1 MVVEVGSK
9 PKLFLTLVGQCL
21 KLAQW
26 EFGSD
31 NFHKIKITLMLE
43 LKIRLRIWHY
53 YITQFQLSSDSREM
67 FVKVLIFM
75 KQKMVLFTKVVPTFE
90 LS

>member
-31 NFHKIKITLMLE
+31 NFHKIKITLTLH
-43 LKIRLRIWHY
+43 LKINNYCNVICKY
-53 YITQFQLSSDSREM
+53 
-67 FVKVLIFM
+67 
-75 KQKMVLFTKVVPTFE
+75 VVCMYE
-90 LS
+90 CNNHVHINIKCDC

>member
-31 NFHKIKITLMLE
+31 NFHKIKITLIVHMLD
-43 LKIRLRIWHY
+43 LGI
-53 YITQFQLSSDSREM
+53 ITSSSM
-67 FVKVLIFM
+67 NY
-75 KQKMVLFTKVVPTFE
+75 
-90 LS
+90 